1 MTQTRTDNPSNNSS
15 SPSDTKPAAF
25 QEVQAPTLPEK
36 PKSKLRPLLV
46 VGLLAAGIA
55 GGWWYYSMQPKA
67 GPLQLSGRIEGY
79 ETDIGAKVPGR
90 IDFIAVREGDQVK
103 KGQVIVRMDDAE
115 VKAQLEGAN
124 ARLNAA
130 QQQERQA
137 RVQLAVSNSQIQESQ
152 LNVEQA
158 QGDSKGRI
166 FQAQANVASAQAQLQ
181 QAEAQ
186 VNQARA
192 ELRLANLD
200 RERFRQLTQEGAA
213 PQQQL
218 DQAQTKLETAQA
230 TLKSR
235 EAAVNSFRKL
245 VNAAQG
251 QLDQAQTTGLN
262 PRIRNAQLNSLRNQ
276 LAQNK
281 LKLAASQADVKSAQ
295 AARQQIVAQMAY
307 LNVVSPIEGVVTARS
322 VEPGAVVTS
331 GKTLLS
337 LVNLNTVYLRGYIP
351 EGEIGKIRVGQ
362 KANVF
367 LDSAPAKGLSA
378 KVTAIDPQA
387 SFTPENIYFRDER
400 VKQVFGVKLAI
411 DNPGGFA
418 KPGMPADGEIL
429 TEPEPETK

>member
-1 MTQTRTDNPSNNSS
+1 MTQTRTDNPANPSS
-15 SPSDTKPAAF
+15 TPPAAF
-25 QEVQAPTLPEK
+25 QEVQAPTLPNK
-36 PKSKLRPLLV
+36 AKSNLRPLIIA
-46 VGLLAAGIA
+46 GLLAAGVS

-90 IDFIAVREGDQVK
+90 IDFVAVREGDQVK

-115 VKAQLEGAN
+115 VRAQLEGGN
-124 ARLNAA
+124 ARFTAA

-137 RVQLAVSNSQIQESQ
+137 HVQLAVTNSQIQESQ
-152 LNVEQA
+152 LNVKQA

-192 ELRLANLD
+192 ELRLANID
-200 RERFRQLTQEGAA
+200 RERFRQLTEEGAA
-213 PQQQL
+213 TQQQL
-218 DQAQTKLETAQA
+218 DQAETKLETAQA

-251 QLDQAQTTGLN
+251 QLEQAQTTGLN
-262 PRIRNAQLNSLRNQ
+262 PQIRNAQLNSLRNQ

-281 LKLAASQADVKSAQ
+281 LKLAASKADVKSAQ

-307 LNVVSPIEGVVTARS
+307 LNVVSPISGVVTARS
-322 VEPGAVVTS
+322 VEPGAVVS
-331 GKTLLS
+331 AGKTLLS
-337 LVNLNTVYLRGYIP
+337 MVNLNTVYLRGYVP
-351 EGEIGKIRVGQ
+351 EGEIGKVRVGQ

-367 LDSAPAKGLSA
+367 LDSAPGEPLSA

-429 TEPEPETK
+429 TETNTQTK

>member
-1 MTQTRTDNPSNNSS
+1 MTRTRTDNPASNPSN
-15 SPSDTKPAAF
+15 PSDSTPLAY
-25 QEVQAPTLPEK
+25 QEGQAPTLSDK
-36 PKSKLRPLLV
+36 PKSNLRPFLV
-46 VGLLAAGIA
+46 VGLLAIGVA
-55 GGWWYYSMQPKA
+55 GGWWYYSTLSKA

-79 ETDIGAKVPGR
+79 ETDIGAKVTGR
-90 IDFIAVREGDQVK
+90 IDFVAVREGDQVK

-115 VKAQLEGAN
+115 VKAQLEGAK
-124 ARLNAA
+124 ARLTAA
-130 QQQERQA
+130 QQQEGQA
-137 RVQLAVSNSQIQESQ
+137 RVQLAVTNSQIQESQ
-152 LNVEQA
+152 LNIEQA

-166 FQAQANVASAQAQLQ
+166 FQAQANVASAQAQLE

-200 RERFRQLTQEGAA
+200 RDRFRQLTEEGAA

-251 QLDQAQTTGLN
+251 QLVQAQTTGLN
-262 PRIRNAQLNSLRNQ
+262 PQIRNAQLNSLRNQ

-307 LNVVSPIEGVVTARS
+307 LNVVSPIDGVVTARS

-367 LDSAPAKGLSA
+367 LDSAPQKGLSA
-378 KVTAIDPQA
+378 RVTAIDPQA

-429 TEPEPETK
+429 TGPEPETK

>member
-1 MTQTRTDNPSNNSS
+1 MTQTRTDKTSDT
-15 SPSDTKPAAF
+15 SPSAF
-25 QEVQAPTLPEK
+25 QEVQAPTIPDK
-36 PKSKLRPLLV
+36 PKSNLRPLIV
-46 VGLLAAGIA
+46 AGLLALGVA
-55 GGWWYYSMQPKA
+55 GGGLWYFSLLPKA

-115 VKAQLEGAN
+115 VKAQLAGTN

-137 RVQLAVSNSQIQESQ
+137 RVQLEVNNSQIQESR

-158 QGDSKGRI
+158 QGDAKGRI
-166 FQAQANVASAQAQLQ
+166 LQAQANVASAEAQRQ

-186 VNQARA
+186 VTQARA
-192 ELRLANLD
+192 ELRLAALD
-200 RERFRQLTQEGAA
+200 RDRFRQLAQEGAST
-213 PQQQL
+213 QQQA

-245 VNAAQG
+245 VSAAQG
-251 QLDQAQTTGLN
+251 QLLQVQTTGLN
-262 PRIRNAQLNSLRNQ
+262 PQIRDAQLNALRRQ

-281 LKLAASQADVKSAQ
+281 LKLAASQADVANAQ
-295 AARQQIVAQMAY
+295 ATRQQIIAQMAY

-337 LVNLNTVYLRGYIP
+337 LVNLNTVYLRGFIP
-351 EGEIGKIRVGQ
+351 EREMGKVRVGQ

-367 LDSAPAKGLSA
+367 LDSAPDKALAA

-429 TEPEPETK
+429 TNDN

>member
-1 MTQTRTDNPSNNSS
+1 MTRTNTDNPASTPSNSS
-15 SPSDTKPAAF
+15 ETKPSAF
-25 QEVQAPTLPEK
+25 QEVQAPILPDK
-36 PKSKLRPLLV
+36 PKSNLRPLLV
-46 VGLLAAGIA
+46 VGLLAIGIA
-55 GGWWYYSMQPKA
+55 GGWWYFSTRPKA

-79 ETDIGAKVPGR
+79 ETDIGAKVTGR
-90 IDFIAVREGDQVK
+90 IDFVAVREGDPVK

-124 ARLNAA
+124 ARLTAA

-137 RVQLAVSNSQIQESQ
+137 RVQLAVTNSQIQESQ

-200 RERFRQLTQEGAA
+200 RERFRQLTEEGAA

-230 TLKSR
+230 TLISR

-251 QLDQAQTTGLN
+251 QLEQAQTTGLN
-262 PRIRNAQLNSLRNQ
+262 PQIRNAQLNSLRNQ

-367 LDSAPAKGLSA
+367 LDSAPQKGLSA
-378 KVTAIDPQA
+378 RVTAIDPQA

-429 TEPEPETK
+429 TEPETK

>member
-1 MTQTRTDNPSNNSS
+1 MTQTQTDNPASNPSS
-15 SPSDTKPAAF
+15 SNTTPSAF
-25 QEVQAPTLPEK
+25 QKVQAPTLPEK
-36 PKSKLRPLLV
+36 SKSNLRPLMIA
-46 VGLLAAGIA
+46 GLLAAGVA
-55 GGWWYYSMQPKA
+55 GGWWYYSSLPQV

-90 IDFIAVREGDQVK
+90 IDFVAVREGDQVK
-103 KGQVIVRMDDAE
+103 QGQTIVRLDDAE
-115 VKAQLEGAN
+115 VQAQLAGAS
-124 ARLNAA
+124 ARLSSI
-130 QQQERQA
+130 QQQEQQA
-137 RVQLAVSNSQIQESQ
+137 KVQLDVTDSQIQESQ

-158 QGDSKGRI
+158 QGDASGRI
-166 FQAQANVASAQAQLQ
+166 LQAQSNLASAQAQLQ

-186 VNQARA
+186 VNQSRS
-192 ELRLANLD
+192 ELRLSALD
-200 RERFRQLTQEGAA
+200 RDRFSQLAREGAA
-213 PQQQL
+213 TQQQF

-230 TLKSR
+230 TLRSR
-235 EAAVNSFRKL
+235 EAAVNSARKL

-251 QLDQAQTTGLN
+251 QLQQAQTTEIN
-262 PRIRNAQLNSLRNQ
+262 PKIRRAQLNSLRNQ

-281 LKLAASQADVKSAQ
+281 LKLMAARSDVANAQ

-307 LNVVSPIEGVVTARS
+307 LKVVSPINGVVTARS

-337 LVNLNTVYLRGYIP
+337 LVNLKTVYLRGYVP
-351 EGEIGKIRVGQ
+351 EGEIGKVRVGQ

-367 LDSAPAKGLSA
+367 LDSAPDKPLSA

-429 TEPEPETK
+429 TEPNTKTK

>member
-1 MTQTRTDNPSNNSS
+1 MTQTQTDNPASNSS
-15 SPSDTKPAAF
+15 SPNTTPLAF
-25 QEVQAPTLPEK
+25 QEVQTPPK
-36 PKSKLRPLLV
+36 PKSNLRPLLIA
-46 VGLLAAGIA
+46 GLLAAGVA
-55 GGWWYYSMQPKA
+55 GGWWYYSSLSQV

-90 IDFIAVREGDQVK
+90 IDFVAVREGDQVK
-103 KGQVIVRMDDAE
+103 QGQTIVRLDDAE
-115 VKAQLEGAN
+115 VQAQLAGAS
-124 ARLNAA
+124 ARLSSI
-130 QQQERQA
+130 QQQEQQA
-137 RVQLAVSNSQIQESQ
+137 KVQLDITQSQIQESQ

-158 QGDSKGRI
+158 QGDASGRI
-166 FQAQANVASAQAQLQ
+166 LQAESNLASAQAQLQ

-186 VNQARA
+186 VNQSRS
-192 ELRLANLD
+192 ELRLSALD
-200 RERFRQLTQEGAA
+200 RDRFSQLTREGAA
-213 PQQQL
+213 TQQQL

-230 TLKSR
+230 NVRSR
-235 EAAVNSFRKL
+235 EAAVNSARKL

-251 QLDQAQTTGLN
+251 QLQQAQTTEIN
-262 PRIRNAQLNSLRNQ
+262 PKIRRAQLNSLRKQ

-281 LKLAASQADVKSAQ
+281 LKLTAARSDIANAQ

-307 LNVVSPIEGVVTARS
+307 LKVVSPINGVVTARS
-322 VEPGAVVTS
+322 VEPGAVVIA

-337 LVNLNTVYLRGYIP
+337 LVNLNTVYLRGYVP
-351 EGEIGKIRVGQ
+351 EGEIGKVRVGQ

-367 LDSAPAKGLSA
+367 LDSAPDKPLSA

-429 TEPEPETK
+429 TEPNTTTK